1 MSENKKENLDTFFTV
16 LKKVGFTISSI
27 EELQNMEGFLIP
39 RECLLYKGDYD
50 EIANL
55 VPELKKKFSSTRL
68 TSLHKNAIVNQK
80 WPLLNLLRQ
89 ILNVYGFY
97 MKPLRKS
104 NGYDENGVKQYERF
118 FLIERKKDESII
130 ELV

>member
-1 MSENKKENLDTFFTV
+1 MSEDKKENLNVFFTILNKLGV
-16 LKKVGFTISSI
+16 KISSI
-27 EELQNMEGFLIP
+27 EELQNMEGFLLP

-50 EIANL
+50 EIADL

-89 ILNVYGFY
+89 ILNVYGFH

-104 NGYDENGVKQYERF
+104 DGYDENGVKQYERF
-118 FLIERKKDESII
+118 FLIERKKE
-130 ELV
+130 